1 MQKIYRILAYLVA
14 FEVVVQAAAIAYGM
28 FGLDRWVEH
37 GGVFDEAHSEVES
50 APFSGA
56 AGFAVHGMNGFVVVP
71 LLALVLLA
79 VSFGARVQHGVRW
92 AALVVLLVF
101 VQGLLGGLAHDV
113 PALGA
118 LHGLNALLL
127 FTAAVVTARR
137 GVVRTSTAGPQ
148 AAGAT
153 ASTPA

>member
-37 GGVFDEAHSEVES
+37 GGVFDEAHAEVES
-50 APFSGA
+50 APFAGA

-71 LLALVLLA
+71 LLALALLG
-79 VSFGARVQHGVRW
+79 VSFAARVRHGVRW
-92 AALVVLLVF
+92 AALVVLLVL

-127 FTAAVVTARR
+127 FATALVTARR
-137 GVVRTSTAGPQ
+137 AVPPGSPPRTETAPR
-148 AAGAT
+148 AASA
-153 ASTPA
+153 A